1 MAATNNRN
9 SKNGKN
15 NNADKSHLD
24 KLLED
29 KPPEFQA
36 SVLRFALDSGMKQD
50 DPAFRLVQY
59 IGYLAQLTE
68 TAPTDWKLLF
78 KKLQG
83 ELSEWAELTTEQ
95 LAAAADQSE
104 TINNLAQSCNRLGA
118 ALNALDSTSQQQLEQ
133 LMDLSE
139 TSESLKGAIGEIPI
153 LKKLLTQLNQ
163 TLKENQVLKVELTTA
178 QMGELKREILIT
190 QGNRELSEMKGEI
203 LDVTL
208 NQRRLMQKIE
218 QLTNPQTQ
226 KSRRTQM
233 LARIGRRL
241 ENAILT
247 WIYELNLS
255 LSWAGAISYIFF
267 FSLLLAFFT
276 RVTFQFVPISLP
288 EITQL
293 QIDKTQQ
300 QVGYMYTKIQRIE
313 ERLKNKSQVESRKSQ
328 VRF

>member
-9 SKNGKN
+9 SKNGK

-36 SVLRFALDSGMKQD
+36 KVLRFALDSGMKQD

-68 TAPTDWKLLF
+68 TAPEDWKQLF

-104 TINNLAQSCNRLGA
+104 TINNLAQSCNRLGT

-139 TSESLKGAIGEIPI
+139 ASESLKSVVGEIPT

-163 TLKENQVLKVELTTA
+163 TLSQKQFLKVELTAA
-178 QMGELKREILIT
+178 QIGELKREISIT
-190 QGNRELSEMKGEI
+190 QANRELSEIKGEI
-203 LDVTL
+203 LDVAL
-208 NQRRLMQKIE
+208 NQRRLMSKIE

-247 WIYELNLS
+247 WICELNLS

-267 FSLLLAFFT
+267 FSLLLALIT
-276 RVTFQFVPISLP
+276 RATFQFVPVSLP

-313 ERLKNKSQVESRKSQ
+313 EHLKNEAQGKPASK
-328 VRF
+328 

>member
-1 MAATNNRN
+1 MAATNRN

-36 SVLRFALDSGMKQD
+36 KVLRFALDSGMKQD

-68 TAPTDWKLLF
+68 TAPENWKQLF

-139 TSESLKGAIGEIPI
+139 ASESLKSVVGEIPT
-153 LKKLLTQLNQ
+153 LKKLLTHLNQ
-163 TLKENQVLKVELTTA
+163 TLSQNQVLKVELTTA

-190 QGNRELSEMKGEI
+190 QGNRELSEIKGKI
-203 LDVTL
+203 LDVAQ

-226 KSRRTQM
+226 KSKRTQM
-233 LARIGRRL
+233 LARIWRRL
-241 ENAILT
+241 ENAVLT
-247 WIYELNLS
+247 WICELNLS
-255 LSWAGAISYIFF
+255 LSWVGTILYTFF
-267 FSLLLAFFT
+267 FFLLLVLMT
-276 RVTFQFVPISLP
+276 RATFQFVPISLP
-288 EITQL
+288 EITQH
-293 QIDKTQQ
+293 QIYKTQK
-300 QVGYMYTKIQRIE
+300 QVDYIYTKIQRIE
-313 ERLKNKSQVESRKSQ
+313 KRLKNEVQGKPAGK
-328 VRF
+328 

>member
-1 MAATNNRN
+1 MAATNRN
-9 SKNGKN
+9 TKNGKN

-68 TAPTDWKLLF
+68 TAPEDWKQLF

-104 TINNLAQSCNRLGA
+104 TINNLAQSCNRLGT

-139 TSESLKGAIGEIPI
+139 ASESLKSVVGEIPT

-163 TLKENQVLKVELTTA
+163 TLSQKQFLKVELTTA
-178 QMGELKREILIT
+178 QMGELKREISIT
-190 QGNRELSEMKGEI
+190 QANRELSEIKGEI
-203 LDVTL
+203 WDVAL
-208 NQRRLMQKIE
+208 MMRRLMSKIE

-233 LARIGRRL
+233 LDRIWRQL
-241 ENAILT
+241 ENAVLT
-247 WIYELNLS
+247 WICELNLS
-255 LSWAGAISYIFF
+255 LSWVGAIFYIFF
-267 FSLLLAFFT
+267 FSLLLALFT
-276 RVTFQFVPISLP
+276 RVTFQFVPVSLP
-288 EITQL
+288 EFTQQ
-293 QIDKTQQ
+293 QIDKTQK
-300 QVGYMYTKIQRIE
+300 QVEYVYTKLQRIE
-313 ERLKNKSQVESRKSQ
+313 NRLQSKEKGKPAS
-328 VRF
+328 

>member
-1 MAATNNRN
+1 MAATNRN
-9 SKNGKN
+9 SKSGKN

-29 KPPEFQA
+29 KPPEFQTK
-36 SVLRFALDSGMKQD
+36 VLRFALDSGMKQD

-68 TAPTDWKLLF
+68 TAPEDWKNLF

-104 TINNLAQSCNRLGA
+104 TINNLAQSCNRLGT

-133 LMDLSE
+133 LTDLSE
-139 TSESLKGAIGEIPI
+139 ASESLKSVVGEIPT

-163 TLKENQVLKVELTTA
+163 TLEEKQLLKVELTTA
-178 QMGELKREILIT
+178 QMGELKREISIT
-190 QGNRELSEMKGEI
+190 QANRELTEIKGEI
-203 LDVTL
+203 WDVAQ
-208 NQRRLMQKIE
+208 NQRRLMSKIE

-233 LARIGRRL
+233 LTRIWRQL
-241 ENAILT
+241 ENAVLT
-247 WIYELNLS
+247 WICELNLS
-255 LSWAGAISYIFF
+255 LSWVGAIFYIFF
-267 FSLLLAFFT
+267 FSLLLALFT
-276 RVTFQFVPISLP
+276 RATFQLVPVSLP
-288 EITQL
+288 EITQH
-293 QIDKTQQ
+293 QIYKTQK
-300 QVGYMYTKIQRIE
+300 QVDYIYTKIQRIE
-313 ERLKNKSQVESRKSQ
+313 KHLESEKKGKPARTA
-328 VRF
+328 FNY

>member
-1 MAATNNRN
+1 MAATNRN
-9 SKNGKN
+9 TKNGKN

-36 SVLRFALDSGMKQD
+36 KVLRFALDSGMKQD

-68 TAPTDWKLLF
+68 TAPTDWKQLF

-104 TINNLAQSCNRLGA
+104 TINNLAQSCNRLGT
-118 ALNALDSTSQQQLEQ
+118 ALNALDSTKKQQLEQ

-139 TSESLKGAIGEIPI
+139 ASESLKGAVGEIPI

-163 TLKENQVLKVELTTA
+163 TLSQNQVLKVELTTS

-190 QGNRELSEMKGEI
+190 QGNRELSEIKGEI
-203 LDVTL
+203 LDVVL
-208 NQRRLMQKIE
+208 NQRRLMSKIE

-233 LARIGRRL
+233 LTRIWRQL
-241 ENAILT
+241 ENAVLT
-247 WIYELNLS
+247 WICELNWS
-255 LSWAGAISYIFF
+255 LSWVGAIFYIFF
-267 FSLLLAFFT
+267 FSLLLVLIT
-276 RVTFQFVPISLP
+276 RATFQLVPVSLP
-288 EITQL
+288 EFTQQ
-293 QIDKTQQ
+293 QIDKTQK
-300 QVGYMYTKIQRIE
+300 QVEYVYTKLQRIE
-313 ERLKNKSQVESRKSQ
+313 NRLQSKEKGKPAS
-328 VRF
+328 

>member
-1 MAATNNRN
+1 MAATNRN
-9 SKNGKN
+9 TRNGKN
-15 NNADKSHLD
+15 NNDDKSHLD
-24 KLLED
+24 KLLEG
-29 KPPEFQA
+29 KPPEFQTK
-36 SVLRFALDSGMKQD
+36 VLRFALDSGMKQD

-68 TAPTDWKLLF
+68 TAPEDWKQLF

-133 LMDLSE
+133 LTDLSE
-139 TSESLKGAIGEIPI
+139 TSESLKSVVGEIPT

-163 TLKENQVLKVELTTA
+163 TLSQKQLLKVELTTA
-178 QMGELKREILIT
+178 QMGELKREISIT
-190 QGNRELSEMKGEI
+190 QANRELSEIKGEI

-208 NQRRLMQKIE
+208 MMRRLMSKIE

-233 LARIGRRL
+233 LTRMWRQL
-241 ENAILT
+241 ENAVLT
-247 WIYELNLS
+247 WICELNLS
-255 LSWAGAISYIFF
+255 LSWMGAMLYIFF
-267 FSLLLAFFT
+267 FSLLLVLIT
-276 RVTFQFVPISLP
+276 RATFQFVPVSLP
-288 EITQL
+288 EFTQQ
-293 QIDKTQQ
+293 QIDKTQK
-300 QVGYMYTKIQRIE
+300 QVEYVYTKLQRIE
-313 ERLKNKSQVESRKSQ
+313 NRLQSKEKE
-328 VRF
+328 

>member
-1 MAATNNRN
+1 MAATNRN
-9 SKNGKN
+9 TKNGKN

-24 KLLED
+24 KLLEG
-29 KPPEFQA
+29 KPPEFQT

-104 TINNLAQSCNRLGA
+104 TINNLAQSCNRLGT
-118 ALNALDSTSQQQLEQ
+118 ALNALDSTKKQQLEQ

-139 TSESLKGAIGEIPI
+139 TSESLKSVVGEIPT

-163 TLKENQVLKVELTTA
+163 TLSQKQLLKVELTTA
-178 QMGELKREILIT
+178 QMGELKREISIT
-190 QGNRELSEMKGEI
+190 QANRELSEIKGEI

-208 NQRRLMQKIE
+208 MMRRLMSKIE

-226 KSRRTQM
+226 KSNRTQM
-233 LARIGRRL
+233 LARIWRQ
-241 ENAILT
+241 ENAVLT
-247 WIYELNLS
+247 WICELNLS
-255 LSWAGAISYIFF
+255 LSWVGAIFYIFF
-267 FSLLLAFFT
+267 FSLLLALFT
-276 RVTFQFVPISLP
+276 RATFQFVPVSLP
-288 EITQL
+288 EITQH
-293 QIDKTQQ
+293 QIYKTQK
-300 QVGYMYTKIQRIE
+300 QVDYIYTKIQRIE
-313 ERLKNKSQVESRKSQ
+313 KRLESEKKGKPARTA
-328 VRF
+328 FNY